1 VYPVIPC
8 FLEGTEILALVD
20 GQEKYVSI
28 ETLKNGDLVKTS
40 LDGYKKIELI
50 KCGDISNPG
59 HNERIENRLYK
70 CSTTNYPELSRDLYI
85 TGCHSILTGS
95 LTDDQKEKTIKSL
108 GKIYVTDEKYRL
120 MAHVDERA
128 EPWVSEGVYK
138 IWHLALENENEKFNY
153 GVYAN
158 GGLLVET
165 CSINFLKNH
174 SNLKTI

>member
-1 VYPVIPC
+1 M
-8 FLEGTEILALVD
+8 
-20 GQEKYVSI
+20 
-28 ETLKNGDLVKTS
+28 
-40 LDGYKKIELI
+40 
-50 KCGDISNPG
+50 
-59 HNERIENRLYK
+59 
-70 CSTTNYPELSRDLYI
+70 ELSSDLYI

-120 MAHVDERA
+120 MAHVDEKA
-128 EPWVSEGVYK
+128 EPWVSDGVYK